1 LVGMRFLLPRDF
13 GHAINALPLRAC
25 APGGRVTLAPQGTC
39 TMSNVAKTA
48 AVAAAKAKAA
58 KGVATKVAAA
68 TPAAL
73 AKPASEPAKAPA
85 GEPAKRP
92 VFGPDAAHYAAHPL
106 TKRVNPEGA
115 REPHVAKASRK
126 GKHMGGANR
135 NYKPG
140 HVQNEAREGTYRKYM
155 LDVILAHRST
165 HAAIAAYDAKPW
177 PDLRPLDGTNCF
189 TWAAKQGYIVWV
201 E

>member
-73 AKPASEPAKAPA
+73 AKPAS
-85 GEPAKRP
+85 EPAKRP

>member
-1 LVGMRFLLPRDF
+1 MTTR
-13 GHAINALPLRAC
+13 
-25 APGGRVTLAPQGTC
+25 
-39 TMSNVAKTA
+39 SVAA
-48 AVAAAKAKAA
+48 AAAKAKAA
-58 KGVATKVAAA
+58 KAIEAKVATA
-68 TPAAL
+68 TAT
-73 AKPASEPAKAPA
+73 ASEPAQPA
-85 GEPAKRP
+85 QPTIEGRP
-92 VFGPDAAHYAAHPL
+92 VFGPNAANYAAHPL
-106 TKRVNPEGA
+106 TKRVNPEGV

-135 NYKPG
+135 QYKPG
-140 HVQNEAREGTYRKYM
+140 HVANEAREGTYRKYM

-189 TWAAKQGYIVWV
+189 TWAAKQGYIAWV